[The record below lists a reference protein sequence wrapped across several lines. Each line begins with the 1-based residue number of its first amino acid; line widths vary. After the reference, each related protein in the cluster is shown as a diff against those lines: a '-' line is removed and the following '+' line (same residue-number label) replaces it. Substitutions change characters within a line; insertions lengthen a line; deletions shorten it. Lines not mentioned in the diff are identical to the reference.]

1 MILDGIGH
9 SSRQTV
15 VQRVVTAHDALQ
27 FGEFADHVG
36 QQVGLGEPCGEGGL
50 FREFAATE
58 FFGNGAGNRHN
69 AKHALALRAQLVVI
83 NDSGQPLNP
92 RFERF
97 LAILIE
103 EKFGVGQSRTH
114 HALIAANHGGR
125 VLRTDVADQQELV
138 GQFSGFIKQ
147 REVFLVGLHR
157 QDQAFLRHGEEFGFK
172 LPDQH
177 VRQFDQRGHF
187 VEQRLVGNRVSPGFG
202 RSGFQLPGDFG
213 TAFGKRGDDRALFTQ
228 EGGIAGGI
236 G

>member
-58 FFGNGAGNRHN
+58 FFGNGAGNRLN
-69 AKHALALRAQLVVI
+69 TRHALALRSQLVVI
-83 NDSGQPLNP
+83 DNLGEPLDP
-92 RFERF
+92 RFQRF
-97 LAILIE
+97 FAILIKE
-103 EKFGVGQSRTH
+103 ELGIGQTRTH
-114 HALIAANHGGR
+114 HALVAADHRARVVGR
-125 VLRTDVADQQELV
+125 DVADHEKLV
-138 GQFSGFIKQ
+138 RQPALRVEQ
-147 REVFLVGLHR
+147 RKVFLVGLHG
-157 QDQAFLRHGEEFGFK
+157 QDQAFLRHIEEF
-172 LPDQH
+172 LLELADQH
-177 VRQFDQRGHF
+177 VGTLDQRRHL
-187 VEQRLVGNRVSPGFG
+187 VEQRLVVDRPEPGFG